1 MHQLEDIVTKVVAE
15 FGLITEEVAMRTH
28 GTARTLTVVVD
39 RETGTEQVDLDTIAA
54 LTEAV
59 SDTLDAEWDDAA
71 PYELEV
77 SSRGVSRPL
86 QAPRHFQR
94 NVGRLLAI
102 TTTDGQ
108 KKEYR
113 LLAAGDDAV
122 TVSEQLPPPKKG
134 MKPKRGPE
142 VKIDYAQIA
151 KAKVQVEFTA
161 AE

>member
-1 MHQLEDIVTKVVAE
+1 MHQLEDIVTKVVSE
-15 FGLITEEVAMRTH
+15 FGLITEEVVMRTH
-28 GTARTLTVVVD
+28 GTVRTLTVVVD
-39 RETGTEQVDLDTIAA
+39 RETGTEQVDLDTIAE

-59 SDTLDAEWDDAA
+59 STTLDAEWDDAA

-86 QAPRHFQR
+86 ELPRHFHR
-94 NVGRLLAI
+94 NVGRLVAI

-113 LLAAGDDAV
+113 LLAADEQTV
-122 TVSEQLPPPKKG
+122 TVAEQLAPPKKG
-134 MKPKRGPE
+134 MKAKRGQE
-142 VKIDYAQIA
+142 TQIEYSQIA
-151 KAKVQVEFTA
+151 KATVQVEFTA

>member
-1 MHQLEDIVTKVVAE
+1 MHQLEDIVSKVVAE

-28 GTARTLTVVVD
+28 GTVRTLTVVVD
-39 RETGTEQVDLDTIAA
+39 RESGTDQVDLNTIAE

-59 SDTLDAEWDDAA
+59 SNTLDAKWDDAA

-86 QAPRHFQR
+86 VEPRHFQR
-94 NVGRLLAI
+94 NVGRLVAI

-113 LLAAGDDAV
+113 LLAADEDCVRVA
-122 TVSEQLPPPKKG
+122 EQLPPPKKG
-134 MKPKRGPE
+134 MKAKRGPE
-142 VKIDYAQIA
+142 TDIDYAQIA
-151 KAKVQVEFTA
+151 KAKVQVDFSAVE
-161 AE
+161 